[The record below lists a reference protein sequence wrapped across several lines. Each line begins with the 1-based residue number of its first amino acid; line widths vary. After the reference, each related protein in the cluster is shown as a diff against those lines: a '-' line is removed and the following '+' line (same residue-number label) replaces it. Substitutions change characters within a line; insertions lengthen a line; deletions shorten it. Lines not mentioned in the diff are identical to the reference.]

1 MRTGLLSIAGVV
13 VLVLS
18 AVALNSRS
26 ALAQKVTLLCS
37 GTFQTPGLTP
47 SPTNESII
55 VDYGLR
61 RVSGPIG
68 SPYLFTSLGETNIE
82 FSTSYL
88 TPDNTPMIAGGK
100 MDRVSGDTT
109 IMIREQKSS
118 QPFWI
123 FYALSCHPARPAF

>member
-1 MRTGLLSIAGVV
+1 MIVF
-13 VLVLS
+13 VLS
-18 AVALNSRS
+18 AVASNSGS

-37 GTFQTPGLTP
+37 GTFQSPGVAAA
-47 SPTNESII
+47 PTNETIT

-68 SPYLFTSLGETNIE
+68 SPYSFTSLGETKIE

-100 MDRVSGDTT
+100 MDRLSGDTT
-109 IMIREQKSS
+109 IMIREQKPS

>member
-1 MRTGLLSIAGVV
+1 MRMGLLRIAGMIVP
-13 VLVLS
+13 LL
-18 AVALNSRS
+18 AVALNSGP

-37 GTFQTPGLTP
+37 GTLQSPGVAAF
-47 SPTNESII
+47 PTNETII
-55 VDYGLR
+55 VDYGSR
-61 RVSGPIG
+61 SVSGPIG
-68 SPYLFTSLGETNIE
+68 SPYSFTSLAETKIE

-109 IMIREQKSS
+109 IMIKEQKPS